1 MEAGARIGQRHSSGR
16 LRPGV
21 IATVVPGAVLV
32 GAAVGLAGHLIVGG
46 TSAPGSSSAASAS
59 SSACLYPFAT
69 RFVADDL
76 RTLAKVREG

>member
-1 MEAGARIGQRHSSGR
+1 MEAGARIGQPHSSGR

-21 IATVVPGAVLV
+21 IATVVPGAY
-32 GAAVGLAGHLIVGG
+32 
-46 TSAPGSSSAASAS
+46 
-59 SSACLYPFAT
+59 LYPFAT